1 MTDLDPRL
9 HPYRDDLAAESLR
22 GRIEAP
28 AYVEGRPMQVAAGCI
43 DLRRKPFADAPL
55 DSQLLFGE
63 EVLVFAEA
71 EGWAWVQ
78 NKTDRYVG
86 YIRRSALIDEIHAP
100 THVVTALRSFVFPLP
115 DLKAPTL
122 DALSLASSVT
132 VTDTE
137 GAYCRLATGGW
148 IYQRH
153 LAPLD
158 DLEPDYV
165 ATAERF
171 IGVPYLWGGRSG
183 LGLDCSALVQLALAR
198 AGVLALR
205 DSDHQEATL
214 GTPLDWVPGETQAQR
229 GDLLYSPGHVAIVYD
244 EERVLNAN
252 AHAMAVSIEPWRDL
266 EARVIAESGGGFT
279 GRRRPPID

>member
-22 GRIEAP
+22 GRVEAP
-28 AYVEGRPMQVAAGCI
+28 AYVEGRPMQVIAGYA
-43 DLRRKPFADAPL
+43 DLRRKPVADAPL

-71 EGWAWVQ
+71 AGWAWVQ

-86 YIRRSALIDEIHAP
+86 YVRCDTLGEEVHAP

-115 DLKAPTL
+115 DLKVPPL
-122 DALSLASSVT
+122 DALSLASSAT
-132 VTDTE
+132 VTEVE
-137 GAYCRLATGGW
+137 GAYSRLATGGW
-148 IYQRH
+148 IYGRH
-153 LAPLD
+153 LVPLD
-158 DLEPDYV
+158 ELEPDYV

-214 GTPLDWVPGETQAQR
+214 GEPLDWSPGETRPKR

-279 GRRRPPID
+279 SRRRPPSA